1 MNALLLRAGRRLA
14 LLVLMA
20 VMPMFA
26 QAADWPASGEI
37 VYQITM
43 GDGPQ
48 IGEARHS
55 WSHDGR
61 QYRMQT
67 AVRTVGLA
75 ALIKNLHYVQ
85 RSEGEVTAKGL
96 RPARFSVEREGKLA
110 ELAEFDWQRKLVS
123 HTRKGRTRESALLA
137 NDQDVLSL
145 WHQVSIGNGR
155 PLPGTLNVVTGRKAA
170 DSTLA
175 WVGDETVELPMGRI
189 KARRLKA
196 RAVDGSMEIEVWF
209 AAEQHMLPVR
219 IRMTDDD
226 GEVLDQRASELR
238 IGAATNGKGS

>member
-1 MNALLLRAGRRLA
+1 MKRLFHTGRGLA
-14 LLVLMA
+14 VLVLAM
-20 VMPMFA
+20 VLSLPV
-26 QAADWPASGEI
+26 QAAGWPAAGEI
-37 VYQITM
+37 VYQVSM

-61 QYRMQT
+61 QYRMET

-75 ALIKNLHYVQ
+75 ALIKNMHYVQ
-85 RSEGEVTAKGL
+85 RSEGKVGTGGL
-96 RPARFSVEREGKLA
+96 RPERFSVEREGKLA
-110 ELAEFDWQRKLVS
+110 ELAEFDWQRRRVS

-145 WHQVSIGNGR
+145 WHQVAIGNGGA
-155 PLPGTLNVVTGRKAA
+155 LPATLNVVTGRKSA

-175 WVGDETVELPMGRI
+175 WVGEETVNLPLGRI
-189 KARRLKA
+189 KTRRLKA
-196 RAVDGSMEIEVWF
+196 RAVNGSMEIEVWF

-238 IGAATNGKGS
+238 IGAATSGKDS